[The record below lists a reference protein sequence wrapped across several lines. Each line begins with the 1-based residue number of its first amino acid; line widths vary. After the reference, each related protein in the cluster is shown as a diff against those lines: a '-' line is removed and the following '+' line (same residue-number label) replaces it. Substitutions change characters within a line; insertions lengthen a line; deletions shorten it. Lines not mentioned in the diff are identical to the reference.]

1 MREPVTF
8 SVNMHDDEGDVWM
21 NGIFLHFGD
30 TTILV
35 AKTMSEFSEFCD
47 RLISMKPE
55 IMENYNVP
63 S

>member
-1 MREPVTF
+1 
-8 SVNMHDDEGDVWM
+8 MHDDEGDVWM